1 MPRTALRRYFRHG
14 LFPQLMVFEAV
25 ARHGSVTKA
34 ADALHLAQPTV
45 SIQLKKLAE
54 TLDLQLFEQRGR
66 QLHLTTAGR
75 ELLSACE
82 ELIELLLR
90 TESRLAALRAGHAD
104 TLRIAALT
112 GARKLAARMLASF
125 CARHP
130 GVQAS
135 LNVGNCAELRQRLAA
150 HEDHLFILTLPDI
163 ACGMKAY
170 LLATEYLW
178 FYCGPTHS
186 LAGRAD
192 VSLSILGGESF
203 VVPAAGSGTRSML
216 EELLKRVDCALRIR
230 AELESDEAVA
240 EGAVAGL
247 GVALLPTAV
256 AEPFVSAGS
265 LVAVDAQVP
274 SLERVWYLVHP
285 DATPLPAAAI
295 LFVRDIELVKDVGLH
310 DVAVFPSSELAES
323 DRKASA
329 MPLKLGLATVQSM
342 ALLDALV

>member
-14 LFPQLMVFEAV
+14 LLPQLMVFEAV

-34 ADALHLAQPTV
+34 AEALHLAQPTV

-66 QLHLTTAGR
+66 QLHLTRPGR
-75 ELLSACE
+75 ELLAACE

-90 TESRLAALRAGHAD
+90 TESRLAVLRAGHAD

-135 LNVGNCAELRQRLAA
+135 LNVGNCAEMSQRLSAK
-150 HEDHLFILTLPDI
+150 EDHLYILTQPDI

-170 LLATEYLW
+170 PLATEHLR
-178 FYCGPTHS
+178 FYCSPSHF
-186 LAGRAD
+186 LAGRAG
-192 VSLSILGGESF
+192 VALSALCCESF

-216 EELLKRVDCALRIR
+216 EELLRRADGTLRVR
-230 AELESDEAVA
+230 AEMESDDAVV
-240 EGAVAGL
+240 EGACAGL

-256 AEPFVSAGS
+256 AEPFVAGGS

-274 SLERVWYLVHP
+274 ALERTWYLVYP
-285 DATPLPAAAI
+285 EATPLPAAAV
-295 LFVRDIELVKDVGLH
+295 LFVRDIELAADGDLR
-310 DVAVFPSSELAES
+310 DAAAFACSELSEPES
-323 DRKASA
+323 GAAA
-329 MPLKLGLATVQSM
+329 MPLKLGLATAQSI
-342 ALLDALV
+342 ALLDVLS

>member
-14 LFPQLMVFEAV
+14 ILPQLMVFEAV
-25 ARHGSVTKA
+25 ARHASVTKA
-34 ADALHLAQPTV
+34 AEALHLAQPTV
-45 SIQLKKLAE
+45 SIQMKKLAE

-66 QLHLTTAGR
+66 QLHLTGAGR

-90 TESRLAALRAGHAD
+90 TESRLAALRIGHAD

-112 GARKLAARMLASF
+112 GARKLAARILASF

-135 LNVGNCAELRQRLAA
+135 LHVGNCAELRQRLSAQ
-150 HEDHLFILTLPDI
+150 EDHLYVLTLPDI
-163 ACGMKAY
+163 ASGMKAY
-170 LLATEYLW
+170 PLVTETLR
-178 FYCGPTHS
+178 FYCGPAHP
-186 LAGRAD
+186 LAGKTR
-192 VSLSILGGESF
+192 VPMSMLGSESF

-216 EELLKRVDCALRIR
+216 EELLKRTDCVLRVR

-240 EGAVAGL
+240 EGGGAGL

-265 LVAVDAQVP
+265 LVAVDTEVP
-274 SLERVWYLVHP
+274 GLERTWYLAHA
-285 DATPLPAAAI
+285 DAPQPAAAV
-295 LFVRDIELVKDVGLH
+295 LFVRDIDLVRDVELRD
-310 DVAVFPSSELAES
+310 AAAYAYSEPSES
-323 DRKASA
+323 DRRASA
-329 MPLKLGLATVQSM
+329 VPLKLGLVTAQSI
-342 ALLDALV
+342 ALLDALG

>member
-14 LFPQLMVFEAV
+14 LLPQLMVFEAV
-25 ARHGSVTKA
+25 ARHASVTKA
-34 ADALHLAQPTV
+34 AEALHLAQPTV

-66 QLHLTTAGR
+66 QLHLTKAGR

-135 LNVGNCAELRQRLAA
+135 LHVGNCAELRERLAA
-150 HEDHLFILTLPDI
+150 REDHLYILTLPDI
-163 ACGMKAY
+163 ASDMKAY
-170 LLATEYLW
+170 PLVTEHLR
-178 FYCGPTHS
+178 FYCSPAHF
-186 LAGRAD
+186 LAGPAG
-192 VSLSILGGESF
+192 VSMSVLGGESF
-203 VVPAAGSGTRSML
+203 VVPAAGSGTRSLL
-216 EELLKRVDCALRIR
+216 EELLKRADRVLRVR
-230 AELESDEAVA
+230 AEMESDEAVA
-240 EGAVAGL
+240 EGAGAGL

-265 LVAVDAQVP
+265 LVAVDAEVP
-274 SLERVWYLVHP
+274 GLERTWYLAHSDQP
-285 DATPLPAAAI
+285 QPAAAV
-295 LFVRDIELVKDVGLH
+295 LFVRDIDLLKDVELRDAAAFACGEM
-310 DVAVFPSSELAES
+310 SGSE
-323 DRKASA
+323 RNASA
-329 MPLKLGLATVQSM
+329 VPLKLGLATAHSI
-342 ALLDALV
+342 ALLDALA